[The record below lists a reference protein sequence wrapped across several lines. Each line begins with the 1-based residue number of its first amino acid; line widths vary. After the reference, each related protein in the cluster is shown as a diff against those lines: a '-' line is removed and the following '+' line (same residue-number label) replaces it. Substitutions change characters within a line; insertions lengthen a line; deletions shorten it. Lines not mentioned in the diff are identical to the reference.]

1 MQLISVDAQST
12 TKNEKNVKR
21 SVLLLESTLYFF
33 LLTYESNKKK
43 FAWLF
48 RFLARHKDCS
58 TKALRDKTN
67 LRTHLS
73 AMDFV

>member
-33 LLTYESNKKK
+33 LLTYESKKK
-43 FAWLF
+43 N
-48 RFLARHKDCS
+48 S
-58 TKALRDKTN
+58 RDY
-67 LRTHLS
+67 S
-73 AMDFV
+73 DF